1 MDNPKIGHIEL
12 DFEVK
17 RETDMG
23 LCNVELRALYIKPR
37 KKIRSSLKKTA
48 CTLQQLSQVR
58 WTAVILGLVFDFAP
72 GIAA

>member
-37 KKIRSSLKKTA
+37 KK
-48 CTLQQLSQVR
+48 
-58 WTAVILGLVFDFAP
+58 
-72 GIAA
+72 

>member
-1 MDNPKIGHIEL
+1 MVLHVIWHELGHLLVKHKQQKFRNTTNSRPMDNPKIGHIEL

-37 KKIRSSLKKTA
+37 KK
-48 CTLQQLSQVR
+48 
-58 WTAVILGLVFDFAP
+58 
-72 GIAA
+72 